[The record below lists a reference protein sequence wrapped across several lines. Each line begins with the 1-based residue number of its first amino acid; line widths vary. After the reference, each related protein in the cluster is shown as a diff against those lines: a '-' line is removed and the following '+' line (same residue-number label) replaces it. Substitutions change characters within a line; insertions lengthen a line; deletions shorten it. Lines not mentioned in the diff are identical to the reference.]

1 MKISIKINHLLDICH
16 QYFMGIKF
24 NPNSFSLIK
33 KILDCGNYF
42 FKKPQLSK
50 FNNKTP
56 ISNTVK
62 CNEEH
67 HSSHDYS
74 RMGFL
79 DGCNLIHSHNNHFIK
94 DTTNP
99 IKIVSNRVAL
109 TSNSDA
115 IALPVSSI
123 VQNYST
129 ISLKEVY
136 ENLVKSNTA
145 KLKTYQLFEKM
156 YERRS
161 SSICVSA
168 SVGLGHNNSLD
179 IEKSLTNPLSELY
192 PIHYFKN
199 IEELSNHSE
208 DLDLSK
214 NTNEVKKLDSSDS
227 SDSNH
232 LENLQDSNDEAEAH
246 TDVSLSTVTN
256 HPIKD
261 ELDSYCLDNNA
272 QNSSSVTSDN
282 SIASDTDSYQATS
295 CIAESITPS
304 YAYAHS
310 AMLTDMPMVNHNDSD
325 AEQTEVVLNDCSEEM
340 QTLVSNFSLNLKSV
354 TDNNPIELTV
364 KHPLFSVSYENNPYF
379 SVKDTP
385 HIGYNSLMELEQD
398 KELIVFPLCFY
409 IQSILPT
416 QDSINHKLF
425 FLLEEQIDED
435 NDLSLDYVDN
445 VHSGRIGLIYVS
457 KSDIRK
463 QYNVKRITQKIQDE
477 VKLEAIKFVQLLNQ

>member
-1 MKISIKINHLLDICH
+1 MN
-16 QYFMGIKF
+16 IKF
-24 NPNSFSLIK
+24 NPTSFSLIK
-33 KILDCGNYF
+33 KILDKVDCF

-50 FNNKTP
+50 LNNKHP
-56 ISNTVK
+56 ISNMIQS
-62 CNEEH
+62 NEEY

-79 DGCNLIHSHNNHFIK
+79 DDCNVIHSNHNHSIK
-94 DTTNP
+94 DKNP
-99 IKIVSNRVAL
+99 IGIVSNRDIL

-115 IALPVSSI
+115 IVLPITSVL
-123 VQNYST
+123 QNYPT

-156 YERRS
+156 YEQHQSCRGKAADVFS
-161 SSICVSA
+161 
-168 SVGLGHNNSLD
+168 NNSSN
-179 IEKSLTNPLSELY
+179 IEKSLSNPLSELY

-214 NTNEVKKLDSSDS
+214 NTNEAQKLDISDL
-227 SDSNH
+227 SDSN
-232 LENLQDSNDEAEAH
+232 NLDNLTDIEDSNNGDH
-246 TDVSLSTVTN
+246 TDSSLLTV
-256 HPIKD
+256 
-261 ELDSYCLDNNA
+261 A
-272 QNSSSVTSDN
+272 VASDN
-282 SIASDTDSYQATS
+282 VSDTDSYQVMS

-304 YAYAHS
+304 YAPSFAVT
-310 AMLTDMPMVNHNDSD
+310 LTDMSIINHNDV
-325 AEQTEVVLNDCSEEM
+325 EHTEIVLDDCSEEM

-354 TDNNPIELTV
+354 TDHNPIELTV

-379 SVKDTP
+379 SIKYTP

-398 KELIVFPLCFY
+398 KELMIFPLCFY
-409 IQSILPT
+409 IKSVSST
-416 QDSINHKLF
+416 QDNTNYKVF

-477 VKLEAIKFVQLLNQ
+477 VKLEAIRFVQLLNQ